1 MNNKQRLAFIEKNHP
16 ELYRL
21 LEMTAQYAIDNTDFM
36 NSADAETCNEA
47 VDYYCKTRNITDP
60 ELIKFLKFKVD

>member
-21 LEMTAQYAIDNTDFM
+21 LEMT
-36 NSADAETCNEA
+36 ADAETCNEA